1 MAAQRIVAV
10 CTKLEHI
17 RDAIALYC
25 ERRHITR
32 LELDRLTGWADGYAG
47 KVLGRRGVRK
57 FSVQSV
63 MCVLAALDLELVV
76 IRSAAAEND
85 TPDDARGGNARN
97 SAWARR
103 MNGLR
108 NLSMTPAQRS
118 EAARKAA
125 RIRWRKPRAAPHAPS
140 IAPPQASP

>member
-1 MAAQRIVAV
+1 MTAPRIVAT
-10 CTKLEHI
+10 CTRLEHI
-17 RDAIALYC
+17 RDAIAIYC
-25 ERRHITR
+25 EQRGITR
-32 LELDRLTGWADGYAG
+32 LELDRRVGWADGYAG

-85 TPDDARGGNARN
+85 TRDDAHGGNART
-97 SAWARR
+97 AWGRR

-118 EAARKAA
+118 ELARKAA
-125 RIRWRKPRAAPHAPS
+125 RIRWRKVRAPS
-140 IAPPQASP
+140 VAAPQASP